1 MQMFSEHP
9 LLIIVLAFP
18 TLRMFHGLQ
27 NCSVYNTRSAIG
39 TCKIIDMV
47 GSVHRFL
54 ILYGI

>member
-1 MQMFSEHP
+1 MFSEHP